1 MITLKIVGDYTDI
14 VSLID
19 RVRPASFTSTP
30 SERTNFDATSYLG
43 RTTQVTSKGQLQIAS
58 QVDFGDLLR
67 CSLQN
72 AWICPSPTKLGLL
85 QNFRTPMLQ
94 ADTVWW
100 IPIQGL
106 CWPCLYLRR
115 HWSKQDQKYTEQA
128 LDRKFLP
135 NVGHDYMAQPDLL
148 FKWPPHFNST

>member
-1 MITLKIVGDYTDI
+1 MITLKIVGDYTVI

-30 SERTNFDATSYLG
+30 SGRNSFDATSYLG
-43 RTTQVTSKGQLQIAS
+43 RTTQVISKGQLQIAS
-58 QVDFGDLLR
+58 HVDFGDFLR

-72 AWICPSPTKLGLL
+72 ARICPGPAKLGLL
-85 QNFRTPMLQ
+85 QKFCTLMLQ

-106 CWPCLYLRR
+106 CWPCFYLRR

-148 FKWPPHFNST
+148 SSDLQHFDST